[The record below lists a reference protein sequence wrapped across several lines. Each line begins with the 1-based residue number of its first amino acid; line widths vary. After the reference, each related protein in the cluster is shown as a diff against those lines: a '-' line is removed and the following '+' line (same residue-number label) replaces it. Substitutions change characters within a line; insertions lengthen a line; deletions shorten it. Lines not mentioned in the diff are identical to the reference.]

1 MADEHGDYLYSQWL
15 QRKASAMKRPVLSC
29 GCRNDGRSTY
39 VRGTCDCIVCREH
52 RDDEHEHAEE
62 PKKVE
67 ALRPIGAVEREAPRL
82 EHVEV
87 AMAGILSRD
96 GNEII
101 SAPWPTTAQSNPI
114 DDLLAF
120 ANALGYNVRR
130 RQDHPKPTRTPWW
143 KPNTWRR
150 NG

>member
-15 QRKASAMKRPVLSC
+15 QRKASAMRRPVLSC
-29 GCRNDGRSTY
+29 GCRNDGRPTY

-52 RDDEHEHAEE
+52 RDDEHEHPEE

-67 ALRPIGAVEREAPRL
+67 ALRLPREPVDLSLGARHHLTGGEYQVTVTDSRNATLTPVDRPAPPWMTRVWL
-82 EHVEV
+82 DLADHLL
-87 AMAGILSRD
+87 IL
-96 GNEII
+96 
-101 SAPWPTTAQSNPI
+101 
-114 DDLLAF
+114 
-120 ANALGYNVRR
+120 
-130 RQDHPKPTRTPWW
+130 KPWW